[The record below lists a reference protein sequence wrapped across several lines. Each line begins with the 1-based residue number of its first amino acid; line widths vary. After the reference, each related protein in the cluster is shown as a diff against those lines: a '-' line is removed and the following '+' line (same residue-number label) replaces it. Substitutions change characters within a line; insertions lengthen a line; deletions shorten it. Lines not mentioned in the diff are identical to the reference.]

1 MIRDITGINEMMDAT
16 APPPNTLVGT
26 AQIAQQGT
34 NNTLHT
40 LYNAYKSVYVGTASN
55 LSYRIQNI
63 IRHKDYKPYEN
74 VIGTSLL
81 EIFKQGSPMAAAS
94 FGIKIALKPQDQEK
108 QDLLAQAGLAFQQQ
122 ILKYSDIMFLQ
133 QEVQHGSIK
142 YARMYIMWKEGQ
154 YMEEEQAKIQANT
167 EAQSQ
172 AIMEQQENAK
182 AGRMEEAEH
191 QSGLNVEEIQARSEI
206 DTIEYAEKN
215 KYKKEEDDNKS
226 KNKVVE
232 NLTK

>member
-1 MIRDITGINEMMDAT
+1 
-16 APPPNTLVGT
+16 
-26 AQIAQQGT
+26 
-34 NNTLHT
+34 
-40 LYNAYKSVYVGTASN
+40 
-55 LSYRIQNI
+55 
-63 IRHKDYKPYEN
+63 
-74 VIGTSLL
+74 
-81 EIFKQGSPMAAAS
+81 
-94 FGIKIALKPQDQEK
+94 
-108 QDLLAQAGLAFQQQ
+108 
-122 ILKYSDIMFLQ
+122 
-133 QEVQHGSIK
+133 
-142 YARMYIMWKEGQ
+142 MWKEGQ
-154 YMEEEQAKIQANT
+154 HMEEEQAKIQANT

-182 AGRMEEAEH
+182 VGRMEEAAH